1 MKTQH
6 VSTEAPAGR
15 PSLGGF
21 CYQDRLVLVLQDIL
35 TSYSPGSHGLQE
47 GVTGQRDVWFH

>member
-6 VSTEAPAGR
+6 VSTEAPAGQ

-35 TSYSPGSHGLQE
+35 TSYRPSYGLQE

>member
-35 TSYSPGSHGLQE
+35 TSYRPSYGLQE